1 MTLSRG
7 RFVGPL
13 AVTVGALG
21 LMIAAPATTAWA
33 RGDRWEPLPFP
44 SYDASCGSTIVHVS
58 APVNNE
64 YGRTTDLPGGV
75 TRTQVTGRLVL
86 NYSTDAGR
94 SVTVNASG
102 PGNLYVYP
110 NGDTQIVSHGLNS
123 FTFSEDQ
130 AATLGIPQISVSA
143 GPMDVTFHA
152 DGTVSG
158 HTGNIIQDVCTEIT

>member
-33 RGDRWEPLPFP
+33 RGDRWEPLPLP
-44 SYDASCGSTIVHVS
+44 PYDASCGSTIVHVS

-64 YGRTTDLPGGV
+64 FGRTTDLPGGV